1 MWRKTTPAKPSSQSP
16 SANPIPP
23 APVSSSQPVN
33 SAPAAPISPAAPITP
48 QAGPISTPTSSRASS
63 LPVQQFSA
71 ANSSAVSSTISSGLK
86 IHGTV
91 SGSGDLTVDSE
102 LNGKIWLADSR
113 VSVGSS
119 GRVHADIEARDIV
132 VNGTLHGNLKASE
145 SVRFGPSARFEGS
158 VVAPRIGIDDGAKV
172 RGKVETVKPVAEPSR
187 ESAVP
192 KSKSAAAKS
201 SPAAAP
207 VASVPTP
214 VSVAASAA
222 ASSTPSAAPVVAP
235 AAPAAATED
244 ASKAA
249 AGAASE
255 VTHS

>member
-16 SANPIPP
+16 SANPIPA

-33 SAPAAPISPAAPITP
+33 SAPAAPVAPVAPATSQPAPVSSPA
-48 QAGPISTPTSSRASS
+48 SSRASS

-71 ANSSAVSSTISSGLK
+71 AHSAAASSTISSGLK

-91 SGSGDLTVDSE
+91 SGSGDFTVDSE

-113 VSVGSS
+113 VAVGSS

-145 SVRFGPSARFEGS
+145 SVRFGPSARFQGS

-172 RGKVETVKPVAEPSR
+172 RGKVETMKPAAEAPKEPAVAK
-187 ESAVP
+187 A
-192 KSKSAAAKS
+192 KSAAAKS

-207 VASVPTP
+207 AASAPTP

-222 ASSTPSAAPVVAP
+222 ASGAPSG
-235 AAPAAATED
+235 APAAAPVAPAVASED
-244 ASKAA
+244 ASKSA

-255 VTHS
+255 VAHS